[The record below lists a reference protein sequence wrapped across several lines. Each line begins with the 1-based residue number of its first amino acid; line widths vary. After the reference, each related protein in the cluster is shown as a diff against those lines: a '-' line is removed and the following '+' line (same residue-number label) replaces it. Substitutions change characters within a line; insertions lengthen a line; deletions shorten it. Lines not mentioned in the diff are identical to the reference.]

1 MRAVAVL
8 LVVLYHAGL
17 PLPNGFLGVDVFFV
31 ISGFLI
37 TGILVRELLTTGTIS
52 WTRFVGRRI
61 RRLLPAAILVLVVT
75 AVVAWFVVPGLRR
88 RDIGTDVAGAALYV
102 VNWVLAH
109 RAVDYLASDSIP
121 SPVQHFW
128 SLAVEEQFYVVWP
141 LALIA
146 LALVLNRL
154 GRRPGVGVVAGL
166 LTVIAVP
173 SFGYAVWLGGVDPD
187 RAYFVTTT
195 RAWELGV
202 GAALAVWCAGREAS
216 PRHTDPAGAA
226 TRAGTWAFVG
236 WVGLAAVIGSA
247 CWLPAGAVTPGPW
260 TLVPTVGAAAVL
272 LSGWAGTPG
281 GPVRLLGAAPMV
293 WIGSLSYSIYLWHW
307 PALVLTEW
315 ALDGISTTQRLLV
328 LALSFLPAWGS
339 HRWLESPIHHSRA
352 LAERTRP
359 VLALGVA
366 LSAVGALAA
375 LPLTQAAS
383 PFRTTPV
390 SGARP
395 AVDSLGAATL
405 SSPPSSDPATY
416 AVDDWEWL
424 TPDPQLA
431 GEDRPAADVDRCQV
445 DRLVEEPVACEFGV
459 PDGTTTVALVGDS
472 KAMQWLPAL
481 ERLAPGRGWRIVTY
495 GKSACAFADGR
506 AQNEGRAYPACD
518 EWNRRVVERL
528 AAAPPDLL
536 LTSGYAASAWDGAS
550 ATRAALVRG
559 LATRWSQLRER
570 GVPVVVLGDSPLS
583 PDDLDVCTARHPHE
597 LSRCAFERG
606 PAVAGSGLPAQVE
619 AAAAS
624 GTPLV
629 DLTPWICPVP
639 RCPVAI
645 GNVTIHRAGD
655 HLTATYVR
663 TLATV
668 LGAELDR
675 AAPAHLGE

>member
-1 MRAVAVL
+1 M
-8 LVVLYHAGL
+8 LYHCGL

-37 TGILVRELLTTGTIS
+37 TTILVRELVTTGTIS
-52 WTRFVGRRI
+52 WARFVGRRI

-75 AVVAWFVVPGLRR
+75 AAVAWVVVPGLRR
-88 RDIGTDVAGAALYV
+88 REIGTDVAGAALYV
-102 VNWVLAH
+102 VNWVFAH

-141 LALIA
+141 LALVA
-146 LALVLNRL
+146 LALVLRRF
-154 GRRPGVGVVAGL
+154 GRRPGVSAVGAL
-166 LTVIAVP
+166 LAAIAVP
-173 SFGYAVWLGGVDPD
+173 SFAYAVWLGHLDPD

-202 GAALAVWCAGREAS
+202 GAALAVWCVGREAGD
-216 PRHTDPAGAA
+216 RHTGGPPPRRTR
-226 TRAGTWAFVG
+226 TRATAWAALG
-236 WVGLAAVIGSA
+236 WAGLAAVLGSA
-247 CWLPAGAVTPGPW
+247 VWLPATATTPGPW
-260 TLVPTVGAAAVL
+260 TLLPTLGAAAVL
-272 LSGWAGTPG
+272 LVGWSGSVD
-281 GPVRLLGAAPMV
+281 GPVRLLGTRPMV
-293 WIGSLSYSIYLWHW
+293 WVGGLSYSIYLWHW

-315 ALDGISTTQRLLV
+315 ALDGITTTQRVLV
-328 LALSFLPAWGS
+328 VVLSLVPAWAS

-352 LAERTRP
+352 LAARTRP

-375 LPLTQAAS
+375 VPLLQVGS

-390 SGARP
+390 SGPRP
-395 AVDSLGAATL
+395 AVDTLGATTL
-405 SSPPSSDPATY
+405 SSPPSADPTTY

-445 DRLVEEPVACEFGV
+445 DRLVEEPVACEFGLSE
-459 PDGTTTVALVGDS
+459 GATTVALVGDS

-481 ERLAPGRGWRIVTY
+481 QQLGADRGWRIVTY
-495 GKSACAFADGR
+495 GKSACELASGR

-518 EWNRRVVERL
+518 EWNRRVMDRL
-528 AAAPPDLL
+528 RADPPDLL
-536 LTSGYAASAWDGAS
+536 LTSGYAGSAWDGAR
-550 ATRAALVRG
+550 ATRAALVAG
-559 LATRWSQLRER
+559 LGTRWSELRAA
-570 GVPVVVLGDSPLS
+570 GVPVVVLGDSPRS
-583 PDDLDVCTARHPHE
+583 PDDLDVCTARHPRA
-597 LSRCAFERG
+597 LSRCAFDRAE
-606 PAVAGSGLPAQVE
+606 AVDGSGLPAQRE
-619 AAAAS
+619 AASSS

-629 DLTPWICPVP
+629 DLTPWICPVE

-645 GNVTIHRAGD
+645 GNVAIHRAGD

-663 TLATV
+663 TLAPV
-668 LGAELDR
+668 LGEALNR
-675 AAPAHLGE
+675 AVPSPATR

>member
-1 MRAVAVL
+1 
-8 LVVLYHAGL
+8 VVYHSGL
-17 PLPNGFLGVDVFFV
+17 PVPNGFLGVDVFFV

-37 TGILVRELLTTGTIS
+37 TTILVRELVTTGTIG
-52 WTRFVGRRI
+52 WARFVGRRI

-75 AVVAWFVVPGLRR
+75 ALVAWFVVPGLRR

-102 VNWVLAH
+102 VNWVFAH

-146 LALVLNRL
+146 LALALKRL
-154 GRRPGVGVVAGL
+154 GRRPGTGVVGVL
-166 LTVIAVP
+166 LAAIAVP
-173 SFGYAVWLGGVDPD
+173 SFGYAVWLGHVDPD

-202 GAALAVWCAGREAS
+202 GAALAVWCVGREAGRPS
-216 PRHTDPAGAA
+216 GWEASTRHTRGVA
-226 TRAGTWAFVG
+226 VLG
-236 WVGLAAVIGSA
+236 WVGLAAVVGSA
-247 CWLPAGAVTPGPW
+247 VWLPAGATTPGPW
-260 TLVPTVGAAAVL
+260 TLVPTLGAAAVL
-272 LSGWAGTPG
+272 LTGWLGAPN
-281 GPVRLLGAAPMV
+281 GPVRVLGAAPMV
-293 WIGSLSYSIYLWHW
+293 WIGGLSYSIYLWHW

-315 ALDGISTTQRLLV
+315 ALGEITTTQRVLV
-328 LALSFLPAWGS
+328 LALSLLPAWAS
-339 HRWLESPIHHSRA
+339 HRWLESPIHQSRA
-352 LAERTRP
+352 LATRTRP

-375 LPLTQAAS
+375 LPLVDAAS

-390 SGARP
+390 SGTRP
-395 AVDSLGAATL
+395 SVDTLGAATL
-405 SSPPSSDPATY
+405 ESPPSTDPARY
-416 AVDDWEWL
+416 AVDDWPWL

-459 PDGTTTVALVGDS
+459 PGGTTTVALVGDS

-481 ERLAPGRGWRIVTY
+481 ERLAGDRGWRVVTY
-495 GKSACAFADGR
+495 GKSACALADGH
-506 AQNEGRAYPACD
+506 AQNEGRPYPACD
-518 EWNRRVVERL
+518 EWNRRVMERL
-528 AAAPPDLL
+528 RAEPPDLL
-536 LTSGYAASAWDGAS
+536 LTSGYAASAWDGER
-550 ATRAALVRG
+550 ATRAALVAG
-559 LATRWSQLRER
+559 LAGRWSQLREA

-583 PDDLDVCTARHPHE
+583 PDDLDVCTARHPHA
-597 LSRCAFERG
+597 LSRCAFDRA
-606 PAVAGSGLPAQVE
+606 PAVAGSGLPAQRE
-619 AAAAS
+619 AAASS

-629 DLTPWICPVP
+629 DLTPWVCPVD

-663 TLATV
+663 TLAPV
-668 LGAELDR
+668 LGEALTR
-675 AAPAHLGE
+675 AVPAPVTR